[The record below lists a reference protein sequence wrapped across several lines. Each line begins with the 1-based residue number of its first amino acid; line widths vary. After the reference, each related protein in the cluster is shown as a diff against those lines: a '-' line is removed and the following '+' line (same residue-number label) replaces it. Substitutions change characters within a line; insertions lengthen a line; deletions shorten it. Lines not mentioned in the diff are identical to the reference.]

1 MPLNLPERASYE
13 YLKKLAKERLALLRT
28 RNLGAKLA
36 DAQLSIAREYG
47 FSSWRA
53 LKADIDLRRAPNV
66 AEFMRACAAGQL
78 ETLRDLLQRD
88 PGLARERLAGGTTGL
103 HAAVL
108 HPDAVRLLLEHGADP
123 NVRDRGDNATPLH
136 YAAAHG
142 TLESVRSL
150 LDAGADVHG
159 TGDLHDGEVIGWAAR
174 KGNEAVVN
182 LLLARGARHHIF
194 SAMAL
199 RDRDLVQKLVEDN
212 SDCLLRRRSRF
223 ENTQTPVHAAFAP
236 PDGLGFL
243 AGQPDYAMLE
253 LLVELGADLEA
264 TDDKARTPLA
274 VALLRGDHEATRL
287 LRAAGAKEPPAP
299 REEQRPSAEEMISA
313 VKSVKKISPMF
324 AVRDMR
330 ATVRWYQSIGFTLA
344 DEYEDSGDLVFAR
357 LTFGNGE
364 FTLGPGGNPGPR
376 DVSLWFFT
384 DRVEPLYKALKQ
396 RQLRAAGSATNADA
410 GDFEVRFEED
420 LYTPFYGGRQFGI
433 RDINGLS
440 LIFWQPEWLVPSG
453 ESNTRARPVRDYAGR
468 CMPPGLVFA
477 TRAAFRMN
485 QLRISSRTPSQFHA
499 NAPSCPTTA
508 ICRFCFR

>member
-13 YLKKLAKERLALLRT
+13 YLKKLAKDRLALLRT
-28 RNLGAKLA
+28 RNPGAKLA

-53 LKADIDLRRAPNV
+53 LKAEMDVRQAPHV
-66 AEFMRACAAGQL
+66 AEFMRACAAGDL
-78 ETLRDLLQRD
+78 ETLRELLQRD
-88 PGLARERLAGGTTGL
+88 PSLASERLAGGTTGL
-103 HAAVL
+103 HVAVR
-108 HPDAVRLLLEHGADP
+108 HSETVRLLIDHGADP
-123 NVRDRGDNATPLH
+123 NARDVGDNATPLH
-136 YAAAHG
+136 FAAAAG
-142 TLESVRSL
+142 ILESVRIL

-159 TGDLHDGEVIGWAAR
+159 NGDLHNGDVIGWAAR
-174 KGNEAVVN
+174 QGNEAVVN
-182 LLLARGARHHIF
+182 LLLERGARHHIF
-194 SAMAL
+194 SVMAL
-199 RDRDLVQKLVEDN
+199 RDRDLVQTLVEDN
-212 SDCLLRRRSRF
+212 PDCLLRRRSRF
-223 ENTQTPVHAAFAP
+223 ENTQTPIHAAFAP

-253 LLVELGADLEA
+253 LLIELGADLEV

-313 VKSVKKISPMF
+313 AKSVKKISPMF

-344 DEYEDSGDLVFAR
+344 DEYEDSGELVFAR

-384 DRVEPLYKALKQ
+384 DRVEPLYKALKH
-396 RQLRAAGSATNADA
+396 RQLRAAGSAMNADGA
-410 GDFEVRFEED
+410 DFEVRFEED

-440 LIFWQPEWLVPSG
+440 LIFWQPEWLAPSG
-453 ESNTRARPVRDYAGR
+453 ESTTRA
-468 CMPPGLVFA
+468 
-477 TRAAFRMN
+477 
-485 QLRISSRTPSQFHA
+485 
-499 NAPSCPTTA
+499 
-508 ICRFCFR
+508 